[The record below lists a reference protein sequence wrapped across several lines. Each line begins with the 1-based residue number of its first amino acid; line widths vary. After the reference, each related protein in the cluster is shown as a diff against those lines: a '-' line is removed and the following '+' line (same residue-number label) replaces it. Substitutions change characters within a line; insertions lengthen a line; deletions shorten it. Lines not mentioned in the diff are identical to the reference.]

1 MLTTIIM
8 ILTGL
13 MAGILSAILGIGG
26 GIIMLPATQ
35 LLLKFDA
42 PTAVATTL
50 LAVALTS
57 FSGAFGHYR
66 KGRVQAKKAL
76 LISSGGI
83 LGILI
88 GSYVFK
94 TYLIKNTFY
103 IEILLGLLFLFMAY
117 KMLKE
122 LYSEIKKQEKTKAET
137 KFVSPIWFVVLG
149 MLVGTLTGMLGLGG
163 GFIMVPALMWLFG
176 LEPLEAVGTT
186 LLAMLPITLF
196 GALIKL
202 GQGFVN
208 VSAGLMIGFG
218 SIFGAQIGVR
228 ISSLINPIIF
238 KGLFSI
244 IFIYLACSYLLPML

>member
-1 MLTTIIM
+1 
-8 ILTGL
+8 
-13 MAGILSAILGIGG
+13 MA
-26 GIIMLPATQ
+26 
-35 LLLKFDA
+35 
-42 PTAVATTL
+42 
-50 LAVALTS
+50 
-57 FSGAFGHYR
+57 
-66 KGRVQAKKAL
+66 
-76 LISSGGI
+76 
-83 LGILI
+83 
-88 GSYVFK
+88 
-94 TYLIKNTFY
+94 
-103 IEILLGLLFLFMAY
+103 
-117 KMLKE
+117 
-122 LYSEIKKQEKTKAET
+122 
-137 KFVSPIWFVVLG
+137 
-149 MLVGTLTGMLGLGG
+149 
-163 GFIMVPALMWLFG
+163 FG